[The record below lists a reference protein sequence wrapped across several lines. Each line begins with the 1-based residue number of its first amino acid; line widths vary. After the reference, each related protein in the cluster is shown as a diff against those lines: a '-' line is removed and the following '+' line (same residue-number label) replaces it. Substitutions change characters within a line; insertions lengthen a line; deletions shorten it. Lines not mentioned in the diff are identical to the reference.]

1 MLTAVVPSCCGV
13 ESRRRRVCGASIF
26 VGLWVLG
33 LIMAVDS
40 GLTDNVIFTYISVAA
55 RHLALLSDVLSVLLD

>member
-26 VGLWVLG
+26 VGLW

-40 GLTDNVIFTYISVAA
+40 GLTDNVIFTCISVAV